1 MQCVGHC
8 DDPLNAELFDQPVL
22 QTLQMFIG
30 EMFCWFP
37 IIYAKFGNRKQSVRL
52 VSSTITTKRDI
63 KTFKDSVVLSLP
75 ALCDVL
81 GTTLMNIGMIY
92 TPVSIY
98 QMTRGS
104 IILIV
109 GLLSVIFLKRRIT
122 KLEWCSLFVVS
133 LGVGLVGL
141 SGYLNDQSSGLED
154 GESSLDVLFGMCLI
168 FIGIILSASQFVIEE
183 HVLSNYD
190 VAPMRLVGFEGI
202 YGTLITVSGMILMHV
217 IGLFNMVNGFKQMF
231 TNGVVLIT
239 SFGIMVSIS
248 SFNYFGVSLTSQ
260 LNATARSTI
269 DTCRTLLVWVISL
282 AIGWESF
289 HSLQLFAFV
298 LLVMGTFSFNG
309 VIQPESWEF
318 VPNWLKDLEH
328 HEQF

>member
-1 MQCVGHC
+1 
-8 DDPLNAELFDQPVL
+8 
-22 QTLQMFIG
+22 MFIG

-37 IIYAKFGNRKQSVRL
+37 IIYAKYGNRKESVRL
-52 VSSTITTKRDI
+52 VSSTITIKRDI
-63 KTFKDSVVLSLP
+63 KTFSDSVILSLP
-75 ALCDVL
+75 AFCDVL

-122 KLEWCSLFVVS
+122 KLEWCSLFIVS

-141 SGYLNDQSSGLED
+141 SGYLNDQNQKSGDSS
-154 GESSLDVLFGMCLI
+154 SSFDVLFGMFLI

-183 HVLSNYD
+183 HVLINYD
-190 VAPMRLVGFEGI
+190 VEPMRLVGFEGI
-202 YGTLITVSGMILMHV
+202 YGSIITFSGMIILH
-217 IGLFNMVNGFKQMF
+217 ILGKFNIIEGFNQMIS
-231 TNGVVLIT
+231 NKIVLIT
-239 SFGIMVSIS
+239 SFGIMLSIS
-248 SFNYFGVSLTSQ
+248 SFNFFGVSLTSH

-282 AIGWESF
+282 VIGWENF
-289 HSLQLFAFV
+289 HSLQLFAFS

-309 VIQPESWEF
+309 VIQPENWEI

>member
-1 MQCVGHC
+1 
-8 DDPLNAELFDQPVL
+8 
-22 QTLQMFIG
+22 MFIG

-37 IIYAKFGNRKQSVRL
+37 IIYAKYGNRKESVRL
-52 VSSTITTKRDI
+52 VSSTITIKRDI
-63 KTFKDSVVLSLP
+63 KTFSDSVILSLP
-75 ALCDVL
+75 AFCDVL

-122 KLEWCSLFVVS
+122 KLEWCSLFIVS

-141 SGYLNDQSSGLED
+141 SGYLNDQNQKSGDSS
-154 GESSLDVLFGMCLI
+154 SFDVLFGMFLI

-183 HVLSNYD
+183 HVLINYD
-190 VAPMRLVGFEGI
+190 VEPMRLVGFEGI
-202 YGTLITVSGMILMHV
+202 YGSIITFSGMIILH
-217 IGLFNMVNGFKQMF
+217 ILGKFNIIEGFNQMIS
-231 TNGVVLIT
+231 NKIVLIT
-239 SFGIMVSIS
+239 SFGIMLSIS
-248 SFNYFGVSLTSQ
+248 SFNFFGVSLTSH

-282 AIGWESF
+282 VIGWENF
-289 HSLQLFAFV
+289 HSLQLFAFS

-309 VIQPESWEF
+309 VIQPENWEI